1 MSAARYRHV
10 ACTDPRVMGP
20 RRYKL
25 LWAIVALVA
34 VLVAVRATL
43 PSIVKDYVND
53 KLQAMEAYDGHVDDV
68 DLALWRGAYRVDGV
82 RIVKTGAKQPTPFFS
97 GDRIDFSVEWRS
109 LFRGSLVAEGE
120 FLRPNLNLVQARSE
134 QESQTGKEV
143 NWPDQLEKLFP
154 YRFNTVRVTDGTV
167 TFRAPGIRT
176 QDALKAT
183 HVNGVIT
190 NITNVVERDKETF
203 ADFRVV
209 GQVLDKGTAS
219 VNGSV
224 NPLARSP
231 TFDVNLAVKNVQL
244 PDVNPWLRQ
253 YIKADAESGEFELYT
268 ELAAADGKFKGY
280 AKPIMRKVNI
290 YSSEEPEK
298 NPLRRLWEGVVEF
311 AANVFENEKSDQV
324 AARIP
329 FTGTIKNP
337 DAGIF
342 ETIVSVLHNAFVS
355 AFARSL
361 EGSITLRDVK
371 KNLGGIGEDPSQ
383 EQEKEEE
390 RSASKDEDKDKRKP
404 GPKRPT

>member
-1 MSAARYRHV
+1 MLRRYR
-10 ACTDPRVMGP
+10 
-20 RRYKL
+20 Y
-25 LWAIVALVA
+25 LWAIVILVA
-34 VLVAVRATL
+34 VLVALRAAL

-68 DLALWRGAYRVDGV
+68 DIALWRGAYRVEGI
-82 RIVKTGAKQPTPFFS
+82 RIVKTAAKQPTPFFS

-120 FLRPNLNLVQARSE
+120 FLRPNLNLVQARNE
-134 QESQTGKEV
+134 QQSQTGKEV
-143 NWPDQLEKLFP
+143 NWPDQLEKMFP
-154 YRFNTVRVTDGTV
+154 FRFNTVRVKDGTI
-167 TFRAPGIRT
+167 TFRAPGIST

-183 HVNGVIT
+183 HVNGAIT
-190 NITNVVERDKETF
+190 NITNVVERNKETF
-203 ADFRVV
+203 ADFRVT
-209 GQVLDKGTAS
+209 GQILDKGTAS

-231 TFDVNLAVKNVQL
+231 TFDVNLAVRNVQL

-268 ELAAADGKFKGY
+268 ELAAAEGKFKGY

-298 NPLRRLWEGVVEF
+298 NPLKRLWEGLVEF
-311 AANVFENEKSDQV
+311 AANVFENEESGQV

-329 FTGTIKNP
+329 FSGTIKNP

-371 KNLGGIGEDPSQ
+371 KNLEGIGEDSSDD
-383 EQEKEEE
+383 EDKK
-390 RSASKDEDKDKRKP
+390 RTASKDEDKDKDEEKRKP